1 VRVKDVFFLTCGHFQ
16 TPALAIRPPGDRLRP
31 ARMANTVAVA
41 VRDDGSVVLVD
52 VGWSVEACVDP
63 AGTIGRVTAAVLG
76 MRVREADAIVVQLRA
91 LGIHPLSVQTIVA
104 THLHLD
110 HVGGAVDFPNAE
122 VVVAHPELEAFMGK
136 RRPLTVGYR
145 AEDLA
150 RAGRIRPVALEAGP
164 TYGFPASHDLFGDGQ
179 VVLLDARGHT
189 AGSMA
194 VALRGAQTWVHVG
207 DAVYQRWEYGVSPA
221 GPSLT
226 ARLLSWN
233 REEQA
238 RTYAGIRACE
248 ADPRRPVVVPSH
260 DADVYASLPHA
271 PQAG

>member
-1 VRVKDVFFLTCGHFQ
+1 VKDVFFLTCGHFR
-16 TPALAIRPPGDRLRP
+16 TPALGIRPPGDRMRS
-31 ARMANTVAVA
+31 ARMSNTVAVA
-41 VRDDGSVVLVD
+41 VRDDGTVVLVD
-52 VGWSVEACVDP
+52 VGWSLETCVDP
-63 AGTIGRVTAAVLG
+63 RGTIGMVSAATMGV
-76 MRVREADAIVVQLRA
+76 RVREADAIALQLRA
-91 LGIHPLSVQTIVA
+91 LGIDPLRVRTIVA

-122 VVVAHPELEAFMGK
+122 VVVARAELEAFMGK

-150 RAGRIRPVALEAGP
+150 RAGRIRPVLLEAGP
-164 TYGFPASHDLFGDGQ
+164 TYGFPASCDLFGDGQ

-194 VALRGAQTWVHVG
+194 VALRGAQTWVHIG
-207 DAVYQRWEYGVSPA
+207 DAAYQRWEYGVSPA

-233 REEQA
+233 REEQV
-238 RTYAGIRACE
+238 RTYERIRACE

-260 DADVYASLPHA
+260 DVDVFAALPHA
-271 PQAG
+271 PLA